1 MRKRSAG
8 FRLLLLLFFALLA
21 MGLWSPGHAQAQ
33 GQGQIR
39 KLGRGLFNVATG
51 TLEIPKQAIREAKRG
66 EEKNLGEIFIGYF
79 SGLMLGSGYA
89 MVRTLAGVVEIAT
102 FPFPNPD
109 GTYGPL
115 VKPETVFSDG
125 SWVEVPEPEE
135 GAGKN

>member
-1 MRKRSAG
+1 MRRRLTAG
-8 FRLLLLLFFALLA
+8 LRGSFLILALLA
-21 MGLWSPGHAQAQ
+21 IVLWAPGHAHAQ

-79 SGLMLGSGYA
+79 TGLILGAGYA
-89 MVRTLAGVVEIAT
+89 VERTLAGVVEIAT

-135 GAGKN
+135 EAGKN

>member
-1 MRKRSAG
+1 MRGRSRG
-8 FRLLLLLFFALLA
+8 WRGLLLVLALLA
-21 MGLWSPGHAQAQ
+21 LALCVPDRAHAQ

-51 TLEIPKQAIREAKRG
+51 TLEIPKQAIREARRG

-89 MVRTLAGVVEIAT
+89 VVRTLAGVVEIAT

-115 VKPETVFSDG
+115 VRPETVFSDG
-125 SWVEVPEPEE
+125 SWVEIPEPEE
-135 GAGKN
+135 GTEKK